1 MYYAVISVLEILG
14 TVSFAISGSLVAIS
28 RKLDLF
34 GVLVLGCITAT
45 GGGMLRD
52 VLIGR
57 VPPTVFSN
65 SIIIVLAALTSVLVF
80 IVSYIN
86 RKHFSG
92 FSTKIETI
100 NNIFDAL
107 GLSVF
112 SVLGTQTVCNAGF
125 ESQALF
131 CILMGMITGVGGGIF
146 RDILADKTPYVL
158 KKHVY
163 AMASLCG
170 STLYYFLRILV
181 EDNIL
186 VSTVSMILIF
196 AIRMLATR
204 YLWKLPKIELEN
216 N

>member
-65 SIIIVLAALTSVLVF
+65 SVIIVLAALTSVLVF

-170 STLYYFLRILV
+170 STLYYFLRIFV